1 MANGQIMGMRG
12 VYLVAAELSKRG
24 FIVSP
29 TSRGAQGADL
39 LVTDQM
45 WLRAFTVQVK
55 TDRRGT
61 FWLVGKKAK
70 EVVSRSHV
78 YVSVRIRN
86 LKKDGE
92 VVEYYVVRS
101 TMLSKLAYHGG
112 DFASVKRVDIEKY
125 KDKWSVFG
133 DPWIAWRERTVS
145 RSAIREWGYQFFPML
160 RYARAS
166 RPWCLRI

>member
-1 MANGQIMGMRG
+1 MANGQITGMRG

-45 WLRAFTVQVK
+45 CHRAFTVQVK
-55 TDRRGT
+55 TDSKGA
-61 FWLVGKKAK
+61 FFLVGNKAK
-70 EVVSRSHV
+70 EVVSGSHI
-78 YVSVRIRN
+78 YILVRIRN
-86 LKKDGE
+86 LKDGE
-92 VVEYYVVRS
+92 VIEYYVVRS

-112 DFASVKRVDIEKY
+112 KFPHIKRKHIEKY

-133 DPWIAWRERTVS
+133 NP
-145 RSAIREWGYQFFPML
+145 
-160 RYARAS
+160 
-166 RPWCLRI
+166 

>member
-1 MANGQIMGMRG
+1 MANGQITGMRG

-61 FWLVGKKAK
+61 FWLGRRPRKWYPDPMYMYQC
-70 EVVSRSHV
+70 E
-78 YVSVRIRN
+78 SVI
-86 LKKDGE
+86 
-92 VVEYYVVRS
+92 
-101 TMLSKLAYHGG
+101 
-112 DFASVKRVDIEKY
+112 
-125 KDKWSVFG
+125 
-133 DPWIAWRERTVS
+133 
-145 RSAIREWGYQFFPML
+145 
-160 RYARAS
+160 
-166 RPWCLRI
+166 